1 MNQLTL
7 VLFVHLIIN
16 SFSNPF
22 DIPNNGPKSLIVQ
35 KENGGL
41 YLMVPKQDSPIVTPL
56 NRRVEFIYQ
65 INHNNQQ
72 IYPSCLDFKRRK
84 KYSQHQQAN

>member
-7 VLFVHLIIN
+7 VLFVHLINN

-22 DIPNNGPKSLIVQ
+22 DTPNDGPNPLIVQ

-41 YLMVPKQDSPIVTPL
+41 YLMVPKQDSPIVTPT
-56 NRRVEFIYQ
+56 NRRVQSLHPRLTIITNKFTPHI
-65 INHNNQQ
+65 
-72 IYPSCLDFKRRK
+72 
-84 KYSQHQQAN
+84 